1 VRLVALAESESHV
14 CARYRLGAFRPA
26 LAAAGHALDV
36 RALPTTL
43 LGRLAIGRD
52 LGSYDAVIV
61 QRKLLPRWAVALLRR
76 RARRLVF
83 DFDDAVWLRDSYSAK
98 GFDDPKRAARFRAIV
113 RACDLVIAGNEHLA
127 AEARRFAPAARV
139 RVIPTCVDVGRY
151 QKNPTPPAPL
161 PEGRGEED
169 VDTSQSWTAREGS
182 FSPLPSG
189 RGAGGVGL
197 RLVWVGSSSTLKGL
211 ERFAPTLSAIGRAVP
226 GTRLKLICDHFA
238 EFPDL
243 PVERCVWTEA
253 TEAAEIG
260 AADVGIGWVPDDPWS
275 RGKCGLKVLQY
286 QAAGLPVV
294 ANAVGVQADFVHA
307 ETGFRAATTEEW
319 VRAVRA
325 LTDGALRARLGAA
338 GRAQVEARYS
348 VDAGARLWL
357 DALAPLAG
365 AARKAG

>member
-1 VRLVALAESESHV
+1 VRVVALAESVSHV

-26 LAAAGHALDV
+26 LAAVGHALDV
-36 RALPTTL
+36 RTLPTTL

-98 GFDDPKRAARFRAIV
+98 GFEDPKRATRFRAIV

-127 AEARRFAPAARV
+127 TEARRFAPADRV
-139 RVIPTCVDVGRY
+139 RVIPTCVDVGKYRS
-151 QKNPTPPAPL
+151 PHAPREDRGRLAGIAHIGTPN
-161 PEGRGEED
+161 
-169 VDTSQSWTAREGS
+169 
-182 FSPLPSG
+182 PSG
-189 RGAGGVGL
+189 PHAEREDYDL
-197 RLVWVGSSSTLKGL
+197 RLVWVGSSSTLNGL

-226 GTRLKLICDHFA
+226 GTRLKLICDRFA

-243 PVERCVWTEA
+243 PVERCVWAEA

-286 QAAGLPVV
+286 QAAGLPVI
-294 ANAVGVQADFVHA
+294 ANAVGVQADFVHPG
-307 ETGFRAATTEEW
+307 TGVRAATTEEW
-319 VRAVRA
+319 VSAVRA
-325 LTDGALRARLGAA
+325 LTDPALRARLGAA
-338 GRAQVEARYS
+338 GREQVEARYS
-348 VDAGARLWL
+348 VEAGARLWL
-357 DALAPLAG
+357 DALARLAG
-365 AARKAG
+365 ASRKAG